1 MAKSQITTI
10 ADKLGKIGDSFTV
23 HMYDNGFM
31 LEASGRDHDENW
43 KSAKILCN
51 NPDQLVALVSEAIN
65 LPRDE

>member
-1 MAKSQITTI
+1 MAKLPISSI

-23 HMYDNGFM
+23 YMYDNGFM
-31 LEASGRDHDENW
+31 LEASGRDHEENW

-65 LPRDE
+65 MPRDE